1 MGCRSGI
8 RRSLRRG
15 QPGPSGRNGHHREGD
30 RDVVLRRREGL
41 HEEGGL
47 TLGKRT
53 AARTDVGRVRELNED
68 RYLVR
73 VEPRGTL
80 LAVADGVGGEAGG
93 EMASSAA
100 IEALSRRFFDASAE
114 LSRAD
119 ALAAA
124 MRDAN
129 DAVLGAA
136 GKSGQK
142 GAASTLVAAAVS
154 GNNAVVG
161 NLGDSRAYL
170 VRDGTIQR
178 ITADHSGAFPSSIT
192 RFVGDPNGVQPD
204 VFVETLVPGDRLL
217 LCSDGLT
224 RHVPDEEIAA
234 EARSQDIERA
244 VKSLVDLANE
254 RGGEDNITVVL
265 YAARPRR
272 LFADANVGLTDAILA
287 LLVAVVIALAIAAVI
302 FASGAYQ
309 TAP

>member
-1 MGCRSGI
+1 M
-8 RRSLRRG
+8 
-15 QPGPSGRNGHHREGD
+15 
-30 RDVVLRRREGL
+30 
-41 HEEGGL
+41 
-47 TLGKRT
+47 
-53 AARTDVGRVRELNED
+53 RELNED

-136 GKSGQK
+136 GKSGHK

-154 GNNAVVG
+154 GNDAVVG

-170 VRDGTIQR
+170 LRDGTIQR

>member
-1 MGCRSGI
+1 M
-8 RRSLRRG
+8 
-15 QPGPSGRNGHHREGD
+15 
-30 RDVVLRRREGL
+30 
-41 HEEGGL
+41 
-47 TLGKRT
+47 
-53 AARTDVGRVRELNED
+53 RELNED

-154 GNNAVVG
+154 GDDAVVG

-178 ITADHSGAFPSSIT
+178 ITADHSGASPSSIT

-224 RHVPDEEIAA
+224 RHVPDEEIAR
-234 EARSQDIERA
+234 EVRSQDIERA
-244 VKSLVDLANE
+244 VNSLVDLAKE

-265 YAARPRR
+265 YAARPRG

-287 LLVAVVIALAIAAVI
+287 LLVALVIALAIAAVL